1 MSFGSVIV
9 GILIAYAIYYVGLV
23 MYDLHKVS
31 KEDVGKSEEEE
42 VDIDGIA
49 SEVIK
54 TQMVKQDSYSD
65 YVPYTKDEEVE
76 GKIESVGIMSYHDLV
91 ENIIKSPDSLNN
103 PLSADKIACYF
114 T

>member
-1 MSFGSVIV
+1 MSFGYVFT
-9 GILIAYAIYYVGLV
+9 GIIIAYAIYYVVLFV
-23 MYDLHKVS
+23 YDLRKMS

-54 TQMVKQDSYSD
+54 TQMIKQDSYSD

-76 GKIESVGIMSYHDLV
+76 GKIESVGIMSSREI
-91 ENIIKSPDSLNN
+91 ENIIKNPDDPSN
-103 PLSADKIACYF
+103 PFAPEKIACLF
-114 T
+114 